1 MSSAKRIIGIQFGM
15 LSPEEIRNSAVVEV
29 VSKDTYIN
37 NKEVPGG
44 LFDPRMG
51 VLGPGVICP
60 TDGQSYINTPGYFG
74 CIEMARPVF
83 FIQHIKEITKILKCV
98 CFKCSKLLINKDQ
111 YAQVYDMNTYNRWD
125 FVYPLC
131 QKVKRCGELTES
143 GCGCKQPDKIK
154 LEGMS
159 TIMAVWENL
168 VNEENKGDGKTNY
181 TMKLTAEI
189 VLKIFKRISDE
200 DVEFMG
206 FSATWS
212 RPDWMICQVLPVAPP
227 SVRPSVKM
235 DANQRSEDDLTH
247 IYGHI
252 IKTNNDLKD
261 RIAANAS
268 PHIIDNLS
276 MVLQYFVAMIVNNK
290 VKGAVPMAQRTGRPL
305 QCITGRLNSKNG
317 RIRGNLMGKRV
328 DFSARSV
335 ITGDPNLSARQLGV
349 PLRVAMCLT
358 KPVTVNDRNRK
369 FLCKLIENGP
379 EVYPGA
385 KILEKKDGS
394 NVSLRYVD
402 RKSIRLENGDKV
414 HRHMMD
420 GDAVLFNR
428 QPSLHR
434 MSMMCHIVKV
444 MKRGDTF
451 RMNVC
456 DTKPYNADFDGD
468 EMNMHMPQSELA
480 EIELRHLAA
489 IPYQIISP
497 SSNAPIIGIF
507 QDSMLGSY
515 QFTRHGV
522 DFTPRQAM
530 NLLMGYTDIDMKP
543 LRNKKRITSFE
554 ILSQITPPISLKYKT
569 KLFGDDEDANV
580 SNNVLEITNGQYIR
594 GQADKGVF
602 ASGTKGILNRIC
614 NDFGNMACSNYIDD
628 LQQVITEYMKTS
640 SYSVGVSDLVS
651 DRKTTESVL
660 QVISLKIHEVSELTD
675 KIHLGILENNSG
687 KTNAQ
692 EFEIQVGNILNDATS
707 QTGTIGVKSLDSSN
721 RFVRIV
727 KSGSKGSMLN
737 ISQMIS
743 CLGQQSV
750 DGKRVPY
757 GFDNRTLP
765 HFKKFDDSP
774 EARGF
779 VKNSYISGLTAPELF
794 FHAMGGRMGLID
806 TAVKSVTWETPIVL
820 IDENGKPV
828 YTEIGRWIDAKLD
841 AKPDAV
847 QHFDEKNMELL
858 NVNNIYVPTTCENG
872 KVSWEEITA
881 VTRHDPGTVL
891 YEIKTLGGRTVTVT
905 ESKSLLIWNK
915 EKNGFYEMLTPEIC
929 VGDCV
934 PVTAEL
940 CEPPT
945 VLNGDLTYENGVIV
959 GTALTESD
967 ASNKFVHSEAFIA
980 NKDYICGILS
990 GYFSIDGVFYDDRIE
1005 CVSASSRL
1013 LDGISMLCSRIGVFC
1028 EVSVDRI
1035 SIRAQWGKTFA
1046 ENIQLID
1053 AKKQERLTAIKW
1065 GKKHCNFST
1074 HNNVVLDPIVEIIPM
1089 GVENHPKMYDLTIP
1103 TTLNFGLANGLQ
1115 VRDTSQTGYIQRRL
1129 VKGLEDLKVEY
1140 DGTVRNNM
1148 GKIVQF
1154 TYGEDGVDTTRV
1166 ENQNIGLVN
1175 MSIDDIYMY
1184 YDLVG
1189 MADGEGENKDML
1201 NIYTKET
1208 IKRFKTQREKTKS
1221 KCREH
1226 IDQLI
1231 QYRDEL
1237 VTNVFKFKN
1246 EDAVKA
1252 PVAFQYIIQN
1262 IQGQMHLTDN
1272 NAVDITPLEFIEIA
1286 EATFLKLKNMFKVT
1300 RMFEI
1305 LYFYSLSPKEVLIK
1319 KRFNAR
1325 AVALLMEHIVLAY
1338 KKSIVHPGEMV
1349 GVIAGQSIGEPTTQ
1363 LTLNS
1368 FVYETE
1374 ILVRNSAGEIKC
1386 VQIGDFTKMGI
1397 STSRKLDY
1405 MEDKDTTYAELSEY
1419 YEVPSATEDG
1429 ETVWR
1434 RIEAVT
1440 KHPVINEDGTN
1451 TMLKVTTKGC
1461 REVIATKA
1469 KSFLKLVDGKII
1481 GIEGK
1486 DLVVG
1491 DFLPVSKKALEF
1503 TPLGSQDYD
1512 FGYEFGKSYEND
1524 QEMLRKIAF
1533 SNRKCVIGFL
1543 DAYIGK
1549 RGVFTNGFVV
1559 EISDSHA
1566 ALTTIQLMLKNLG
1579 VISEISN
1586 QGTVLTVRDNDLYQ
1600 LSRLISLPVLFV
1612 PTYQNESMIPNTID
1626 GEVIMEPRNGRCPD
1640 LEFDKIVSIEEV
1652 PNTTEYAYDLTVEDT
1667 RNFDC
1672 MNGLCVRDTFHLA
1685 GVATKS
1691 NVTRGVPRI
1700 EEILRLTRNPDKP
1713 SATIF
1718 LKPSDQHDKER
1729 AANYC
1734 NMIQHTRLVDVVKS
1748 VEICFD
1754 PDDNNTKIMK
1764 DEVMIQEFYEFEK
1777 MIEECSVGGSSE
1789 NDAQRSK
1796 WIIRME
1802 IDAESLLDKNITMD
1816 DIHFAISTSHKSE
1829 VSCVF
1834 SDMNSNNLLFRIR
1847 LNASLFKKK
1856 KGTVETLDQS
1866 DEIYLLKNFQDN
1878 LLNNIVLRGVSNI
1891 TYVNPRML
1899 KDMVVK
1905 GDSKYE
1911 RKDMWILDTV
1921 GSNLL
1926 DIFPLDFIDYTRT
1939 YSNDIREIYNV
1950 LGIEAVRQNILNEF
1964 NEVMEASD
1972 AYVNYHHLSVLCDRM
1987 TVKADL
1993 VPMFRSGIISD
2004 DIGPIAKSTYEMHTE
2019 IFLDASRHG
2028 DFDQMRGVSANVMC
2042 GQMGFYG
2049 TNSFSLLLDMKAIT
2063 QLEETELQ
2071 HEPDIDSHFTSTEDS
2086 NAMKID
2092 VANGVEHIQSMDTGT
2107 NNEEYSLF

>member
-261 RIAANAS
+261 RILANAS

-369 FLCKLIENGP
+369 FLSKLIDNGP

-522 DFTPRQAM
+522 EFTPRQAM

-569 KLFGDDEDANV
+569 KLFGDDEDASI

-940 CEPPT
+940 CEPPI
-945 VLNGDLTYENGVIV
+945 VLNGDFTYENGVIV
-959 GTALTESD
+959 GTELTESD

-990 GYFSIDGVFYDDRIE
+990 GYFSNDGVFYDDRIE
-1005 CVSASSRL
+1005 CVSSSSRL
-1013 LDGISMLCSRIGVFC
+1013 LEGISMLCSRIGVFC

-1053 AKKQERLTAIKW
+1053 AKKQEKLSAIKW

-1089 GVENHPKMYDLTIP
+1089 GVEKHPKMYDLTIP

-1231 QYRDEL
+1231 KYRDEL

-1461 REVIATKA
+1461 RELIATKA

-1491 DFLPVSKKALEF
+1491 DFLPVSKKALDF

-1524 QEMLRKIAF
+1524 QEMLRKIVF
-1533 SNRKCVIGFL
+1533 SNQKCLVGFL

-1566 ALTTIQLMLKNLG
+1566 ALTTIQLILKNLG

-1586 QGTVLTVRDNDLYQ
+1586 QGTVLTIRDNDLYQ

-1754 PDDNNTKIMK
+1754 PDDTNTKIIA
-1764 DEVMIQEFYEFEK
+1764 DEVLIQEFYEFEK
-1777 MIEECSVGGSSE
+1777 MIEECTVGGSD

-2071 HEPDIDSHFTSTEDS
+2071 HEPDIDSQFTSTEDS
-2086 NAMKID
+2086 NVMKID

>member
-261 RIAANAS
+261 RILANAS

-369 FLCKLIENGP
+369 FLSKLIDNGP

-522 DFTPRQAM
+522 EFTPRQAM

-569 KLFGDDEDANV
+569 KLFGDDEDASV

-806 TAVKSVTWETPIVL
+806 TAVKSVTWETQIVL

-915 EKNGFYEMLTPEIC
+915 EKNGFYEMLTPDIC

-940 CEPPT
+940 CEPPI
-945 VLNGDLTYENGVIV
+945 VLNGDFTYENGVIV
-959 GTALTESD
+959 GTELTESD
-967 ASNKFVHSEAFIA
+967 VSIHSEAFIS

-990 GYFSIDGVFYDDRIE
+990 GYFSNNGLFYDDRIE
-1005 CVSASSRL
+1005 CVSSSSRL
-1013 LDGISMLCSRIGVFC
+1013 LEGLSMLC
-1028 EVSVDRI
+1028 
-1035 SIRAQWGKTFA
+1035 
-1046 ENIQLID
+1046 
-1053 AKKQERLTAIKW
+1053 
-1065 GKKHCNFST
+1065 
-1074 HNNVVLDPIVEIIPM
+1074 
-1089 GVENHPKMYDLTIP
+1089 
-1103 TTLNFGLANGLQ
+1103 
-1115 VRDTSQTGYIQRRL
+1115 
-1129 VKGLEDLKVEY
+1129 
-1140 DGTVRNNM
+1140 
-1148 GKIVQF
+1148 
-1154 TYGEDGVDTTRV
+1154 
-1166 ENQNIGLVN
+1166 
-1175 MSIDDIYMY
+1175 
-1184 YDLVG
+1184 
-1189 MADGEGENKDML
+1189 
-1201 NIYTKET
+1201 
-1208 IKRFKTQREKTKS
+1208 
-1221 KCREH
+1221 
-1226 IDQLI
+1226 
-1231 QYRDEL
+1231 
-1237 VTNVFKFKN
+1237 
-1246 EDAVKA
+1246 
-1252 PVAFQYIIQN
+1252 
-1262 IQGQMHLTDN
+1262 
-1272 NAVDITPLEFIEIA
+1272 
-1286 EATFLKLKNMFKVT
+1286 
-1300 RMFEI
+1300 
-1305 LYFYSLSPKEVLIK
+1305 
-1319 KRFNAR
+1319 
-1325 AVALLMEHIVLAY
+1325 
-1338 KKSIVHPGEMV
+1338 
-1349 GVIAGQSIGEPTTQ
+1349 
-1363 LTLNS
+1363 
-1368 FVYETE
+1368 
-1374 ILVRNSAGEIKC
+1374 
-1386 VQIGDFTKMGI
+1386 
-1397 STSRKLDY
+1397 
-1405 MEDKDTTYAELSEY
+1405 
-1419 YEVPSATEDG
+1419 
-1429 ETVWR
+1429 
-1434 RIEAVT
+1434 
-1440 KHPVINEDGTN
+1440 
-1451 TMLKVTTKGC
+1451 
-1461 REVIATKA
+1461 
-1469 KSFLKLVDGKII
+1469 
-1481 GIEGK
+1481 
-1486 DLVVG
+1486 
-1491 DFLPVSKKALEF
+1491 
-1503 TPLGSQDYD
+1503 
-1512 FGYEFGKSYEND
+1512 
-1524 QEMLRKIAF
+1524 
-1533 SNRKCVIGFL
+1533 
-1543 DAYIGK
+1543 
-1549 RGVFTNGFVV
+1549 
-1559 EISDSHA
+1559 
-1566 ALTTIQLMLKNLG
+1566 
-1579 VISEISN
+1579 
-1586 QGTVLTVRDNDLYQ
+1586 
-1600 LSRLISLPVLFV
+1600 
-1612 PTYQNESMIPNTID
+1612 
-1626 GEVIMEPRNGRCPD
+1626 
-1640 LEFDKIVSIEEV
+1640 
-1652 PNTTEYAYDLTVEDT
+1652 
-1667 RNFDC
+1667 
-1672 MNGLCVRDTFHLA
+1672 
-1685 GVATKS
+1685 
-1691 NVTRGVPRI
+1691 
-1700 EEILRLTRNPDKP
+1700 
-1713 SATIF
+1713 
-1718 LKPSDQHDKER
+1718 
-1729 AANYC
+1729 
-1734 NMIQHTRLVDVVKS
+1734 
-1748 VEICFD
+1748 
-1754 PDDNNTKIMK
+1754 
-1764 DEVMIQEFYEFEK
+1764 
-1777 MIEECSVGGSSE
+1777 
-1789 NDAQRSK
+1789 
-1796 WIIRME
+1796 
-1802 IDAESLLDKNITMD
+1802 
-1816 DIHFAISTSHKSE
+1816 
-1829 VSCVF
+1829 
-1834 SDMNSNNLLFRIR
+1834 
-1847 LNASLFKKK
+1847 
-1856 KGTVETLDQS
+1856 
-1866 DEIYLLKNFQDN
+1866 
-1878 LLNNIVLRGVSNI
+1878 
-1891 TYVNPRML
+1891 
-1899 KDMVVK
+1899 
-1905 GDSKYE
+1905 
-1911 RKDMWILDTV
+1911 
-1921 GSNLL
+1921 
-1926 DIFPLDFIDYTRT
+1926 
-1939 YSNDIREIYNV
+1939 
-1950 LGIEAVRQNILNEF
+1950 
-1964 NEVMEASD
+1964 
-1972 AYVNYHHLSVLCDRM
+1972 
-1987 TVKADL
+1987 
-1993 VPMFRSGIISD
+1993 
-2004 DIGPIAKSTYEMHTE
+2004 
-2019 IFLDASRHG
+2019 
-2028 DFDQMRGVSANVMC
+2028 
-2042 GQMGFYG
+2042 
-2049 TNSFSLLLDMKAIT
+2049 
-2063 QLEETELQ
+2063 
-2071 HEPDIDSHFTSTEDS
+2071 
-2086 NAMKID
+2086 
-2092 VANGVEHIQSMDTGT
+2092 
-2107 NNEEYSLF
+2107 

>member
-1 MSSAKRIIGIQFGM
+1 MFQYKNPSRIIGIQFGIS
-15 LSPEEIRNSAVVEV
+15 SPEEIRKAGVVEV

-51 VLGPGVICP
+51 VLGPGAICP
-60 TDGQSYINTPGYFG
+60 TDGLSYIQTPGYFG
-74 CIEMARPVF
+74 YIEMARPIF
-83 FIQHIKEITKILKCV
+83 FIQHIKEIMKILKCV
-98 CFKCSKLLINKDQ
+98 CFKCSKLLISKEQ
-111 YAQVYDMNTYNRWD
+111 HAQVCEMSSYQRWD
-125 FVYPLC
+125 YVYPLC
-131 QKVKRCGELTES
+131 QKVKRCGEQTES

-154 LEGMS
+154 LDGMS
-159 TIMAVWENL
+159 TINAVWENL
-168 VNEENKGDGKTNY
+168 VNEGAATAESKDAKSNY
-181 TMKLTAEI
+181 VMKLTAEI

-227 SVRPSVKM
+227 AVRPSVKM

-252 IKTNNDLKD
+252 IKTNRDLME
-261 RIAANAS
+261 RINANAS
-268 PHIIDNLS
+268 PHIIDNLTS
-276 MVLQYFVAMIVNNK
+276 VLQYFVAMIVNNK

-305 QCITGRLNSKNG
+305 QCITGRLNYKHG

-358 KPVTVNDRNRK
+358 KPVVVNDRNRN
-369 FLCKLIENGP
+369 FLTKLVQNGP
-379 EVYPGA
+379 ETYPGA

-402 RKSIRLENGDKV
+402 RSSIRLENGDKV

-468 EMNMHMPQSELA
+468 EMNMHMPQSELS
-480 EIELRHLAA
+480 EIELRNLAA

-515 QFTRHGV
+515 QFTRKGV
-522 DFTPRQAM
+522 EFTPRQAM
-530 NLLMGYTDIDMKP
+530 NILMGYSNVDMKE
-543 LRNKKRITSFE
+543 LRNKKKITNFD

-569 KLFGDDEDANV
+569 KLFDDAEDPNV
-580 SNNVLEITNGQYIR
+580 SNNVLEIHNGKYIR

-628 LQQVITEYMKTS
+628 LQQIITEYMKTS
-640 SYSVGVSDLVS
+640 AYSVGVSDLVS

-660 QVISLKIHEVSELTD
+660 QVISTKMNEVAELTD
-675 KIHLGILENNSG
+675 KVHLGILENNSG

-692 EFEIQVGNILNDATS
+692 EFEVQVGNILNDATS
-707 QTGTIGVKSLDSSN
+707 QTGKIGVKSLDESN
-721 RFVRIV
+721 RFVKIV

-806 TAVKSVTWETPIVL
+806 TAVKSVTWETPIVI
-820 IDENGKPV
+820 IDESGKPL
-828 YTEIGRWIDAKLD
+828 YTEIGRWIDGKLD
-841 AKPDAV
+841 TNADAV

-858 NVNNIYVPTTCENG
+858 NVNNIYVPTTDEHG
-872 KVSWEEITA
+872 TVSWEEITA
-881 VTRHDPGTVL
+881 VTRHDPGTTL
-891 YEIKTLGGRTVTVT
+891 YEIKTLGGRSVTVT
-905 ESKSLLIWNK
+905 ESKSLLIWNEERK
-915 EKNGFYEMLTPEIC
+915 GFFEMLTPEIR

-940 CEPPT
+940 CEPPILIEKSADDALEIAT
-945 VLNGDLTYENGVIV
+945 NFHKGEDLNPEIILYSRDFIGRFIQMIETLGM
-959 GTALTESD
+959 SD
-967 ASNKFVHSEAFIA
+967 RSYDARNEQNA
-980 NKDYICGILS
+980 NIL
-990 GYFSIDGVFYDDRIE
+990 
-1005 CVSASSRL
+1005 A
-1013 LDGISMLCSRIGVFC
+1013 MLYNRIGFHVSFDKHIITSC
-1028 EVSVDRI
+1028 EYKSNVY
-1035 SIRAQWGKTFA
+1035 K
-1046 ENIQLID
+1046 
-1053 AKKQERLTAIKW
+1053 
-1065 GKKHCNFST
+1065 
-1074 HNNVVLDPIVEIIPM
+1074 NNVVLDPIVEIVPI
-1089 GVENHPKMYDLTIP
+1089 GVEKHPKMYDLTIP

-1148 GKIVQF
+1148 GKIIQF

-1166 ENQNIGLVN
+1166 ENQNINLVN
-1175 MSIDDIYMY
+1175 MSIEDIYMY
-1184 YDLVG
+1184 YDLIG
-1189 MADGEGENKDML
+1189 LNDGENKDML

-1208 IKRFKTQREKTKS
+1208 IKRFKAQREKTKA
-1221 KCREH
+1221 KCKACV
-1226 IDQLI
+1226 DDLI
-1231 QYRDEL
+1231 KFRDEL
-1237 VTNVFKFKN
+1237 VANVFKFKN
-1246 EDAVKA
+1246 EDAIKA

-1262 IQGQMHLTDN
+1262 IQGQMNLTAN
-1272 NAVDITPLEFIEIA
+1272 NAVDITPLEFIETI
-1286 EATFLKLKNMFKVT
+1286 EKTMLRLKSTFKVT
-1300 RMFEI
+1300 RLFEI
-1305 LYFYSLSPKEVLIK
+1305 MYFYSLSPKELLIK
-1319 KRFNAR
+1319 KRFNTR

-1374 ILVRNSAGEIKC
+1374 ILVRNGAGEIKC
-1386 VQIGDFTKMGI
+1386 VQIGDFTTSGI
-1397 STSRKLDY
+1397 KTSRKLDY
-1405 MEDKDTTYAELSEY
+1405 MEDKDTTYAELSEF

-1429 ETVWR
+1429 QTVWR
-1434 RIEAVT
+1434 KIEAVT
-1440 KHPVINEDGTN
+1440 KHPVVNEDGTN
-1451 TMLKVTTKGC
+1451 TMLKITTKGC
-1461 REVIATKA
+1461 RELIATKA

-1481 GIEGK
+1481 GVEGK
-1486 DLVVG
+1486 DLAVG
-1491 DFLPVSKKALEF
+1491 DYLPVSKLI
-1503 TPLGSQDYD
+1503 LSIQ
-1512 FGYEFGKSYEND
+1512 
-1524 QEMLRKIAF
+1524 QQ
-1533 SNRKCVIGFL
+1533 
-1543 DAYIGK
+1543 
-1549 RGVFTNGFVV
+1549 
-1559 EISDSHA
+1559 
-1566 ALTTIQLMLKNLG
+1566 TIET
-1579 VISEISN
+1579 SE
-1586 QGTVLTVRDNDLYQ
+1586 T
-1600 LSRLISLPVLFV
+1600 
-1612 PTYQNESMIPNTID
+1612 IPNTVNGILT
-1626 GEVIMEPRNGRCPD
+1626 MEPRDGRCID

-1652 PNTTEYAYDLTVEDT
+1652 QNTTAYAYDLTVEDT

-1672 MNGLCVRDTFHLA
+1672 ANGLCVRDTFHLA

-1713 SATIF
+1713 SATVF
-1718 LKPSDQHDKER
+1718 LKPADQHDKDK

-1734 NMIQHTRLVDVVKS
+1734 NMIQHTKLVDVVKS

-1754 PDDNNTKIMK
+1754 PNDYNSKIEA
-1764 DEVMIQEFYEFEK
+1764 DQVVLQEFYEFEK
-1777 MIEECSVGGSSE
+1777 LVEEC
-1789 NDAQRSK
+1789 NDGAAAAEDTVQKSK

-1816 DIHFAISTSHKSE
+1816 DIHFAISNSHKAE

-1847 LNASLFKKK
+1847 LNSSVFKKK
-1856 KGTVETLDQS
+1856 KGAAESLDQS

-1891 TYVNPRML
+1891 TNVNPRML
-1899 KDMVVK
+1899 KDMTVK
-1905 GDSKYE
+1905 EDSKYV

-1926 DIFPLDFIDYTRT
+1926 DIFALDFIDYTRT
-1939 YSNDIREIYNV
+1939 YSNDIREMYDV
-1950 LGIEAVRQNILNEF
+1950 LGIEAARQNILNEF

-1972 AYVNYHHLSVLCDRM
+1972 AYVNYHHLSILCDRM
-1987 TVKADL
+1987 TVKAEM
-1993 VPMFRSGIISD
+1993 VPMFRSGIMND
-2004 DIGPIAKSTYEMHTE
+2004 DIGPISKSTYEMHTE

-2042 GQMGFYG
+2042 GQAGFYG
-2049 TNSFSLLLDMKAIT
+2049 TNAFSLLLDMKAIL
-2063 QLEETELQ
+2063 QLEEAQLKEEEQNRGINFIANGDDMDTDANL
-2071 HEPDIDSHFTSTEDS
+2071 
-2086 NAMKID
+2086 AKID
-2092 VANGVEHIQSMDTGT
+2092 IENNIKNIECVDTGSV
-2107 NNEEYSLF
+2107 NDGYDLF